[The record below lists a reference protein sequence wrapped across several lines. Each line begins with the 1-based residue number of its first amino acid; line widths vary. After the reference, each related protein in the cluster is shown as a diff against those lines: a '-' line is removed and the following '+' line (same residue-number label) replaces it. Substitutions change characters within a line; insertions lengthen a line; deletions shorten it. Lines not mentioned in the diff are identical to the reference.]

1 MVEKWDVVDRIIYQS
16 RQIVSGTRGVS
27 GHQYNQSGRKRT
39 DGDAS
44 SLS

>member
-1 MVEKWDVVDRIIYQS
+1 MVYKWDLVAHIIYQS
-16 RQIVSGTRGVS
+16 RQIVLGTKRVS
-27 GHQYNQSGRKRT
+27 GHQYNQSGRKGT